1 MVGQT
6 ANARAT
12 NLPAELQSR
21 KRLTA
26 LEARLGATLPHLAT
40 EANTQAVTVWM
51 LSAAPGSLMAALPA
65 GATLM
70 GGRSRMPTCP
80 SARTSLNSISP
91 HRRSW
96 RRSSGSTLLPTSLRL
111 PCSRAAPQGRSPRG
125 TDAIPVRAPA
135 FFGSLALFPQSRWE
149 RPRWRAARLHS
160 ARFFSLR
167 ATVWPPVHHPRER
180 HVARCGRAAVFSR

>member
-12 NLPAELQSR
+12 NLPGELQSR
-21 KRLTA
+21 KRMSA

-40 EANTQAVTVWM
+40 KANTQAVTVWM
-51 LSAAPGSLMAALPA
+51 LSVAPGSLMAVLPA
-65 GATLM
+65 DAAFM
-70 GGRSRMPTCP
+70 GGQSRMPTFQ
-80 SARTSLNSISP
+80 SARTSLKSISS

-96 RRSSGSTLLPTSLRL
+96 RKLSGSTPLPTSLRL
-111 PCSRAAPQGRSPRG
+111 PSSRTALQGRSSKG

-149 RPRWRAARLHS
+149 HPRWRAARLHS

-167 ATVWPPVHHPRER
+167 ASVRPPVHHL
-180 HVARCGRAAVFSR
+180 S

>member
-12 NLPAELQSR
+12 NLPAEFQSR

-26 LEARLGATLPHLAT
+26 LEARLGATQPHLAT
-40 EANTQAVTVWM
+40 EANTQAITVWM
-51 LSAAPGSLMAALPA
+51 SSAAPGSLMAALPA
-65 GATLM
+65 GAAFM
-70 GGRSRMPTCP
+70 VGRSRMSTCL
-80 SARTSLNSISP
+80 SARTSLKPISP

-96 RRSSGSTLLPTSLRL
+96 RRSLGSTPLPTSLRL
-111 PCSRAAPQGRSPRG
+111 PCSRTALQGRSPRG

-149 RPRWRAARLHS
+149 HPRWRAARLHS

-167 ATVWPPVHHPRER
+167 ATDWPPVRQP
-180 HVARCGRAAVFSR
+180 S